1 MKPQRPTSRD
11 LPMEQ
16 SDLAVSFYDV
26 AADYPRE
33 SFDQVSKRILPQG
46 FGKSKT
52 STTFKKEARKMFN
65 LAR

>member
-1 MKPQRPTSRD
+1 
-11 LPMEQ
+11 MEQ